1 MKFAYVVTGGIGGYL
16 AAKLAQVGASGG
28 FLAWEGAA

>member
-1 MKFAYVVTGGIGGYL
+1 MKFANVATGGIGGYL

-28 FLAWEGAA
+28 FLAREGAA